1 MPEGPL
7 TSSALKVTGLT
18 RRYGARAA
26 VDGLDLDV
34 QPGDLYGF
42 LGPNGAGKTTV
53 IRCVL
58 GLIRRD
64 AGEVSVF
71 GESDPVR
78 QRADVGAIVETPRFH
93 EWLSARANL
102 EVACAY
108 AGRGDKASVEEALER
123 VGLRER
129 AKEPVGGYSLGMK
142 QRLGIAR
149 ALVGKPRLLVL
160 DEPVNGLDPR
170 GMAEVRTL
178 LKELVRRDGLTVFV
192 SSHLLAELEGMVTR
206 VGIIDKGVLRAEGT
220 LQGLLAAAEGKVEV
234 ELGVTDR
241 VAALDALGRIEGATL
256 LGDGADGG
264 LRVSLQG
271 VEVAEFNRR
280 LVAAGVGV
288 ERLVAQTRRLED
300 LFLQV
305 TERGLG

>member
-1 MPEGPL
+1 
-7 TSSALKVTGLT
+7 LKVTGLT

-26 VDGLDLDV
+26 VDGLNLEV

-71 GESDPVR
+71 GEADPVR

-108 AGRGDKASVEEALER
+108 AGRGDSASVEEALER

-149 ALVGKPRLLVL
+149 ALVGKPRLLIL

-206 VGIIDKGVLRAEGT
+206 VGIIDRGVLRAEGT

-241 VAALDALGRIEGATL
+241 VAALEVLGRTEGVSL
-256 LGDGADGG
+256 LGDGADGA
-264 LRVSLQG
+264 LRVALSGLT
-271 VEVAEFNRR
+271 VPDFNRR
-280 LVAAGVGV
+280 LVGAGVGV
-288 ERLVAQTRRLED
+288 ERLVAQSRRLED

>member
-1 MPEGPL
+1 M
-7 TSSALKVTGLT
+7 KVTGLT

-26 VDGLDLDV
+26 VDGLNLEV

-71 GESDPVR
+71 GEADPVR

-108 AGRGDKASVEEALER
+108 AGRGDSASVEEALER

-149 ALVGKPRLLVL
+149 ALVGKPRLLIL

-206 VGIIDKGVLRAEGT
+206 VGIIDRGVLRAEGT

-241 VAALDALGRIEGATL
+241 VAALEVLGRTEGVSL
-256 LGDGADGG
+256 LGDGADGA
-264 LRVSLQG
+264 LRVALSGLT
-271 VEVAEFNRR
+271 VPDFNRR
-280 LVAAGVGV
+280 LVGAGVGV
-288 ERLVAQTRRLED
+288 ERLVAQSRRLED

>member
-1 MPEGPL
+1 MPEGLL

-26 VDGLDLDV
+26 VDGLNLEV

-71 GESDPVR
+71 GEADPVR

-108 AGRGDKASVEEALER
+108 AGRGDSASVEEALER

-149 ALVGKPRLLVL
+149 ALVGKPRLLIL

-206 VGIIDKGVLRAEGT
+206 VGIIDRGVLRAEGT

-241 VAALDALGRIEGATL
+241 VAALEVLGRTEGVSL
-256 LGDGADGG
+256 LGDGADGA
-264 LRVSLQG
+264 LRVALSGLT
-271 VEVAEFNRR
+271 VPDFNRR
-280 LVAAGVGV
+280 LVGAGVGV
-288 ERLVAQTRRLED
+288 ERLVAQSRRLED